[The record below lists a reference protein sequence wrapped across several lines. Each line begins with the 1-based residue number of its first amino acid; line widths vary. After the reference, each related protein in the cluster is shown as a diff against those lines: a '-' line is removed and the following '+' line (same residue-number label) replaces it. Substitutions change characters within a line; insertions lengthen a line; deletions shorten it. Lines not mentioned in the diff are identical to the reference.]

1 MAANFFYSF
10 IQAREE
16 LGRAI
21 EGASAE
27 ELWTKPFGQASAGF
41 HIRHMA
47 GAAER
52 LGTYLKDEPLSTEQ
66 LDALK
71 REAEPGASA
80 GELMAEWEVRVQRLE
95 RYVRAIDP
103 EALRLERRVGRLG
116 LPTTVIGLIVHIAE
130 HSQRHLGQAITTLK
144 MVRAMRNAG

>member
-1 MAANFFYSF
+1 M
-10 IQAREE
+10 QAREE
-16 LGRAI
+16 LGRAL

-27 ELWTKPFGQASAGF
+27 ELWTQPFGQASAGF
-41 HIRHMA
+41 HIRHMG

-52 LGTYLKDEPLSTEQ
+52 LGTYLMDEPLSAAQ
-66 LDALK
+66 LAALK
-71 REAEPGASA
+71 REGDPGASA
-80 GELMAEWEVRVQRLE
+80 GQLMEEWEGRIQRLE

-144 MVRAMRNAG
+144 LVRAMRNAV

>member
-1 MAANFFYSF
+1 
-10 IQAREE
+10 
-16 LGRAI
+16 
-21 EGASAE
+21 
-27 ELWTKPFGQASAGF
+27 
-41 HIRHMA
+41 MA

-52 LGTYLKDEPLSTEQ
+52 LGTYLMDEPLSPAQ
-66 LDALK
+66 LEALK

-80 GELMAEWEVRVQRLE
+80 GQLLAEWEARVQRLE

-116 LPTTVIGLIVHIAE
+116 LPTTVIGLIVRISE

-144 MVRAMRNAG
+144 LVRAMRNGG